1 MKKVGKGLGVLTI
14 AILAIGINVVGFK
27 RTKENQQLQQ
37 VDQIAESI
45 VSQKK
50 QLTTLEEMID
60 KAYID
65 EKKEFLEP
73 TLTKET
79 VDKIENNLARMKV
92 SAEDFDVH
100 AKALPD
106 EVSTFAKKKE
116 DLQIEFNGIKK
127 QFNLQSEILA
137 LFTNDTIDWQ
147 TVTNDVV
154 LTTDV
159 TEKQLNDLK
168 DKLQAIEIP
177 DWRANA
183 EEYVSFAQAQF
194 NRIQELNANFDEML
208 DNDTITESATY
219 DRYYSVSESI
229 AQVRNPEIKAQFL
242 EQLDS
247 VSQQLGMGSVY

>member
-1 MKKVGKGLGVLTI
+1 
-14 AILAIGINVVGFK
+14 
-27 RTKENQQLQQ
+27 QQLQQ
-37 VDQIAESI
+37 VDQIAELI

-65 EKKEFLEP
+65 EKKEFLQP

-79 VDKIENNLARMKV
+79 IDKIENNLARIKV
-92 SAEDFDVH
+92 SAEDFDVN

-106 EVSTFAKKKE
+106 EVSTFAQKKE
-116 DLQIEFNGIKK
+116 DLQIEFNAIKK

-177 DWRANA
+177 DWQANA

-194 NRIQELNANFDEML
+194 NRIQELNAN
-208 DNDTITESATY
+208 
-219 DRYYSVSESI
+219 
-229 AQVRNPEIKAQFL
+229 
-242 EQLDS
+242 
-247 VSQQLGMGSVY
+247 

>member
-1 MKKVGKGLGVLTI
+1 MKKVGKGLGLLAI
-14 AILAIGINVVGFK
+14 AVLAIGINVVGLK
-27 RTKENQQLQQ
+27 KSKDNQQLQQ
-37 VDQIAESI
+37 VDQIAETI

-50 QLTTLEEMID
+50 QLTTLEEMIN

-65 EKKEFLEP
+65 EKKDFLQP
-73 TLTKET
+73 TLTKEA
-79 VDKIENNLARMKV
+79 VDKIESSLARIKV
-92 SAEDFDVH
+92 SAEDFGVN

-106 EVSTFAKKKE
+106 EVATFAKKKE

-137 LFTNDTIDWQ
+137 LFTTEAIDWQ

-154 LTTDV
+154 LAANV
-159 TEKQLNDLK
+159 TEKQLNEIK

-177 DWRANA
+177 NWQANA
-183 EEYVSFAQAQF
+183 EEYISFAEAQF
-194 NRIQELNANFDEML
+194 NRIQELNASFDEML
-208 DNDTITESATY
+208 VDNTITESATY

>member
-92 SAEDFDVH
+92 ATSSGN
-100 AKALPD
+100 AL
-106 EVSTFAKKKE
+106 AQKKE